1 MRFSLLLFLL
11 AAPLAAQSS
20 SVVELTVVAPNGEPL
35 RYSTV
40 EVTGGESRFTT
51 EQGKF
56 NFTAPK
62 PGAYQ
67 VRVKHLGFTALD
79 TVLTVGTEPRA
90 AFTLMLR
97 PVALHLSSVEVRDKN
112 SCRTGRTPGTNLYIA
127 LEELRKNAERD
138 RILRN
143 SYPFMYKLAR
153 RYDSFSGERG
163 AAPIVKQDTG
173 VFSSKTNDSYRP
185 GNIFLAPEG
194 NSRGTREVRVPSLSD
209 LADDV
214 FMRSHC
220 FSFGGLQQTD
230 DATTYR
236 IDFTPAANIASSDF
250 EGSAY
255 LDTATYMI
263 RQVEFRITRPE
274 RVNVTALNVKT
285 TFREL
290 FPGLALFYTVRGV
303 QPMGRYD
310 LVDDQKLVEINFLR
324 GSPSTSPQSREKQ

>member
-1 MRFSLLLFLL
+1 MRFPLLLLLF

-20 SVVELTVVAPNGEPL
+20 VELTVVGANGEPL

-51 EQGKF
+51 EEGKF
-56 NFTAPK
+56 NFSAPK

-67 VRVKHLGFTALD
+67 IRVKHLGFTALD
-79 TVLTVGTEPRA
+79 TVVTVGGGPRISL
-90 AFTLMLR
+90 TLMLH
-97 PVALHLSSVEVRDKN
+97 PVALRLSSVEVRDKN
-112 SCRTGRTPGTNLYIA
+112 SCKSGRTPGTNLYIA

-153 RYDSFSGERG
+153 RYDSFGSGSGE
-163 AAPIVKQDTG
+163 APIVKQDTA
-173 VFSSKTNDSYRP
+173 VFSSRTDDRYRP
-185 GNIFLAPEG
+185 GNIFLPSQSG
-194 NSRGTREVRVPSLSD
+194 SRGTREVRIPSLSD
-209 LADDV
+209 LADDA

-220 FSFGGLQQTD
+220 FSFGGLEESG

-236 IDFTPAANIASSDF
+236 IDFTPAPNIVSSDF

-274 RVNVTALNVKT
+274 RVHVTALNVKT

-324 GSPSTSPQSREKQ
+324 GSPSSSPQSREKQ

>member
-1 MRFSLLLFLL
+1 MRFSPLLLLL
-11 AAPLAAQSS
+11 ATPLAAQST
-20 SVVELTVVAPNGEPL
+20 SVVELKVVAPNGEPL
-35 RYSTV
+35 RYSTIDV
-40 EVTGGESRFTT
+40 AGGESRFTT
-51 EQGKF
+51 EEGKF
-56 NFTAPK
+56 NFTVPK
-62 PGAYQ
+62 PGTYQ
-67 VRVKHLGFTALD
+67 LRVKHLGFTALD
-79 TVLTVGTEPRA
+79 TAITVGAEARMA
-90 AFTLMLR
+90 LTLMLK
-97 PVALHLSSVEVRDKN
+97 PVALHLSKVEVRDKN
-112 SCRTGRTPGTNLYIA
+112 SCRSGRTPGTNLYIA

-143 SYPFMYKLAR
+143 SYPFVYKLAR
-153 RYDSFSGERG
+153 RYDSFSAGRNES
-163 AAPIVKQDTG
+163 PIVKQDTA
-173 VFSSKTNDSYRP
+173 VFSSRTNDAYRP
-185 GNIFLAPEG
+185 GNIFMSTQG
-194 NSRGTREVRVPSLSD
+194 GRGTREVRIPSLSD

-220 FSFGGLQQTD
+220 FSFGGLQETD
-230 DATTYR
+230 DAVAYR
-236 IDFTPAANIASSDF
+236 IDFTPAPNIASSDF

-263 RQVEFRITRPE
+263 RQLEFRITRPE

-310 LVDDQKLVEINFLR
+310 LIDDQKLVEINFLR